1 MPKIRAFAS
10 LTAALMGLAA
20 VIPVTAQGQ
29 TRVTNTATLTWQEP
43 TGPVSVDSNTV
54 TFDVEG
60 RAKRPTRLSFR
71 LLPIGYDMS
80 GATCQTSPNIAF
92 TPAPVDAADL
102 ARAPVAER
110 VNPAS
115 AFIIVLDN
123 PGGNRDPGVRE
134 TAWIN
139 AGSQFLSYRMPLLET
154 GPDTGVFA
162 GGLPET
168 GVDPSIDPCD
178 PTLQRNAHVFVS
190 FDEDEYSYGS
200 NFSLLIDPTGYV
212 FDSQTG
218 ALVDGATV
226 TLLDENDQPAKV
238 FGDDGT
244 SAYPS
249 TVVSGGSVT
258 DASGRLYKFPQGNYR
273 FPLTAPGR
281 YHLRVTPPSHYVAP
295 STRSRAD
302 LEALRGPFNQP
313 FILNEASFAGIF
325 VLSDPEPFFADIPLD
340 RIGDTHLLLT
350 KTASVREVSPGDF
363 IQYLVRVDNR
373 SDNDAS
379 GIHLTDI
386 LPPGLRYERGSSRGA
401 EEPVVATDGRTLDF
415 SVPTLPAGK
424 TAEVRYVVSVAPGA
438 PRGEALNRVLA
449 SGSAGST
456 SNEAAASVRIGAL
469 LFTDGFT
476 IVGRVTEG
484 DCNSP
489 ASGRKGVPGIR
500 ILMEDGSYVVTDKD
514 GLYHFEGVRNGR
526 HVVQL
531 DSASLPASHAP
542 SLCDADTRQAGS
554 AISRFV
560 ESDGGLLKR
569 VDFQLRLTGIAAA
582 STADALPVA
591 PDAGEAA
598 GNREWLTGQ
607 DAGIALLFPAQGY
620 NPRSPSTRVVVQHHA
635 GQKVALRLNGTLVDA
650 LAYDTTDTDGDI
662 AIAKWSGIGLEPG
675 DNALEATV
683 MNENGTVAQTLHG
696 TVHYSGPA
704 ANAVLVPEAGK
715 LAADGLTSPILAFRL
730 TDRTGRPVRD
740 GTTVPVTI
748 DQPYSIAV
756 DATVA
761 GARPGDRIGR
771 NSGTA
776 LVIGDE
782 GIAYMALQPTTQAG
796 ALRAT
801 VTLTDDRQQRVIE
814 LRSRLTAVAR
824 DWTVV
829 GFGSGTIGYDT
840 LRKRSARLPASSR
853 NSLITDGQL
862 ALYAKGRI
870 KGSWLMTIAYD
881 SDRQYDRSRGLLGQI
896 DPDRYYTVYGDATRQ
911 GQDAPTARKLYLRL
925 ERQDFSALFGD
936 FETGMTQTQL
946 TRYSRTLNGMKAD
959 FANDRLSFTA
969 FAANSDDLHA
979 RDEIQGNGLT
989 GPYRLSGRD
998 IVPNSDKLSIEV
1010 RDRLRPERILSS
1022 TPLTRHIDYDIDATI
1037 GTIRFREPVLG
1048 RDAANNPVF
1057 IVVDYETYGKG
1068 KKLTA
1073 GGRAAIKFAK
1083 GKAEVGVSAIKDN
1096 SHGNGLLLGADL
1108 SARLTDTTQLRAEV
1122 AAGSRDGLSDG
1133 RAYLAEVE
1141 HHSKGADILAYARQ
1155 QDDAFGLGQQNLVE
1169 AGTRRVGF
1177 DGRVQIADK
1186 WAATASAWYQDQLI
1200 GAGSRVAG
1208 EARIEYRRER
1218 GTLFAGTQF
1227 AMDRGID
1234 GKDRDSRLLTLG
1246 GTQAMLGGKL
1256 TLTAQTQFA
1265 PGGDKDSVDF
1275 PARQQLIAAWR
1286 VKPGIRLIG
1295 GYEIAQGADFTAH
1308 TAQIGFD
1315 VQPWKGAKV
1324 TTAINNQT
1332 SGENGGRLFANYG
1345 LIQSLPISDRWTIDA
1360 TFDASTTVRG
1370 KIPAGGVVQP
1380 FQTSGSGSVGGG
1392 ALGSLYGNDGDYKA
1406 VTLGANYRADLWSW
1420 NGRVEYRKSDQ
1431 NSRFNITTNVVRALG
1446 EGKTLAGTVRY
1457 STLGQATGAQ
1467 AKSLTSSV
1475 ALAWRPLD
1483 SHWSM
1488 LERFELRK
1496 ESADSGITGG
1506 NVLGVPAGNG
1516 VGQRTLRLIN
1526 NLAVNYRTGPEGA
1539 RHAVEATVYY
1549 GAKWVRGS
1557 YGADDYAGYIDVTGF
1572 DLRMDLGKRF
1582 DVGVQ
1587 GSVQHAWNRGAFA
1600 FSGGPSAGVSPAPN
1614 VWISAG
1620 YNIAGYRDRDF
1631 EDDRYTRRGPY
1642 VTMRMKFDRGTVAGL
1657 LGKGR

>member
-1 MPKIRAFAS
+1 MPKIRASAS

-20 VIPVTAQGQ
+20 ATPVVAQEQ
-29 TRVTNTATLTWQEP
+29 TRVTNTATLTWQAP

-54 TFDVEG
+54 TFDVEARG
-60 RAKRPTRLSFR
+60 KRPTRLRFR
-71 LLPIGYDMS
+71 LLPVGYSLQGMRCD
-80 GATCQTSPNIAF
+80 TSPALSF
-92 TPAPVDAADL
+92 TPAPIDAADL
-102 ARAPVAER
+102 ARAPVAESIDTH
-110 VNPAS
+110 VPL
-115 AFIIVLDN
+115 ILVLDN
-123 PGGNRDPGVRE
+123 PGGNHDPGLRE
-134 TAWIN
+134 TSWIN
-139 AGSQFLSYRMPLLET
+139 VHTQYLTSRIALMET

-162 GGLPET
+162 GGVPQ
-168 GVDPSIDPCD
+168 GDDGSSSPCD
-178 PTLQRNAHVFVS
+178 PTLDRGAELTLS
-190 FDEDEYSYGS
+190 FTEDEYSYGS
-200 NFSLLIDPTGYV
+200 TSSILIDPTGYV

-218 ALVDGATV
+218 ALIDGATV
-226 TLLDENDQPAKV
+226 TLLDDDDRPASV
-238 FGDDGT
+238 FGDDGI
-244 SAYPS
+244 SAYPA
-249 TVVSGGSVT
+249 TVVSGSSAT
-258 DASGRLYKFPQGNYR
+258 DASGRTYKFPQGNYR

-281 YHLRVTPPSHYVAP
+281 YHLRITPPAHYVAP

-302 LEALRGPFNQP
+302 LEALRDPKNHPFM
-313 FILNEASFAGIF
+313 LNEASFGGIF
-325 VLSDPEPFFADIPLD
+325 TLKDPEPFIADIPLD

-350 KTASVREVSPGDF
+350 KTASVREASPGDF

-373 SDNDAS
+373 SDSDAS

-386 LPPGLRYERGSSRGA
+386 LPPGLRYERGSTRGA
-401 EEPVVATDGRTLDF
+401 EEPIVATDGRTLDF

-438 PRGEALNRVLA
+438 PLGEALNRVLA
-449 SGSAGST
+449 SGSAGAT
-456 SNEAAASVRIGAL
+456 SNEAAASVRIGSL

-476 IVGRVTEG
+476 VVGRVTEG
-484 DCNSP
+484 DCNAP
-489 ASGRKGVPGIR
+489 ASGRKGVAGIR

-514 GLYHFEGVRNGR
+514 GLYHFEAVRTGR

-542 SLCDADTRQAGS
+542 MLCDADTRQAGS
-554 AISRFV
+554 AVSRFV

-582 STADALPVA
+582 GVMDALPVA

-598 GNREWLTGQ
+598 GNREWFSGQ
-607 DAGIALLFPAQGY
+607 EAGIALLFPTAGY

-635 GQKVALRLNGTLVDA
+635 GQKVALRLNGALVDA
-650 LAYDTTDTDGDI
+650 LAYDATDTDGDV

-683 MNENGTVAQTLHG
+683 MNENGSVARTLHG
-696 TVHYSGPA
+696 TIHYAGPA
-704 ANAVLVPEAGK
+704 ANAVFAPEASK

-740 GTTVPVTI
+740 GTTVPVTV

-782 GIAYMALQPTTQAG
+782 GIAYLALQPTTQAG
-796 ALRAT
+796 ALRVA

-814 LRSRLTAVAR
+814 LRSRLTVVAR

-853 NSLITDGQL
+853 NNLITDGQL

-925 ERQDFSALFGD
+925 ERPDFSALFGD

-959 FANDRLSFTA
+959 FANDRLGFSA
-969 FAANSDDLHA
+969 FAANSDDIHA

-1010 RDRLRPERILSS
+1010 RDRLRPGRILSS

-1073 GGRAAIKFAK
+1073 GGRAAMKFAK
-1083 GKAEVGVSAIKDN
+1083 GKAEVGVSAIKDD

-1108 SARLTDTTQLRAEV
+1108 SARVTDTTQLRAEV

-1169 AGTRRVGF
+1169 AGTRRLGF

-1200 GAGSRVAG
+1200 GAGSRFAG

-1218 GTLFAGTQF
+1218 GTLFTGTQF

-1256 TLTAQTQFA
+1256 TLTGQTQFA

-1332 SGENGGRLFANYG
+1332 SGENGARLFANYG
-1345 LIQSLPISDRWTIDA
+1345 LIQSLPVSERWTIDA

-1370 KIPAGGVVQP
+1370 QIPAGGVVQP
-1380 FQTSGSGSVGGG
+1380 FQTSGSGSVNGG
-1392 ALGSLYGNDGDYKA
+1392 ALGGLYGNDGDYKA

-1431 NSRFNITTNVVRALG
+1431 NSRFNLTSNVFRALG

-1457 STLGQATGAQ
+1457 STLGQTSGAQ

-1483 SHWSM
+1483 SHWSL

-1516 VGQRTLRLIN
+1516 MGQRTLRLIN

-1572 DLRMDLGKRF
+1572 DLRMDMGKRF
-1582 DVGVQ
+1582 DIGVQ
-1587 GSVQHAWNRGAFA
+1587 GSVQHAWGRGAFA
-1600 FSGGPSAGVSPAPN
+1600 FSGGPSAGVSPASN